1 MTSPSSESNNLPQPI
16 KVIKTRIANQSYLD
30 WEETVQFSKF
40 GDFIKSYYHQV
51 GRLMNKFTGHNT
63 DHNPFSSLK
72 LADSLKSPI
81 LKKLFSKHS
90 LNMDLICAKH
100 NLYIQPSAE
109 GGMRSIHFRNVV
121 GAFVF
126 YSIAQ
131 GDFIEN
137 IKSATLTSLKKEP
150 LIKVPNPFLKHELRD
165 LSVID
170 ANIVV
175 CVMFGLMS
183 YVMSIPCTGKTKRVT
198 SRSQFYIEPTIK
210 TNYGRKS
217 TNSAK
222 VKSKNKDYSL
232 TYKSVDRLEY
242 KKHCALFTVVHGYD
256 GYDVDDW
263 LYFRFYE
270 GAVNSGYCE
279 DKYALSPSLGIK
291 RKFSIGEYYNLS

>member
-1 MTSPSSESNNLPQPI
+1 MTALSSEINNLPKPI
-16 KVIKTRIANQSYLD
+16 QVIKTRIAKQSYLD
-30 WEETVQFSKF
+30 DDETLQFSKF

-51 GRLMNKFTGHNT
+51 GLLMDRSVGHNT

-100 NLYIQPSAE
+100 NLYIKPSAE
-109 GGMRSIHFRNVV
+109 GGLKSIHFRNVV
-121 GAFVF
+121 GAYVF

-131 GDFIEN
+131 GDFLEN

-150 LIKVPNPFLKHELRD
+150 LIKVPNPFLKHELSN
-165 LSVID
+165 LSIID

-175 CVMFGLMS
+175 CVMFALMGF
-183 YVMSIPCTGKTKRVT
+183 VMSIPCTGKTKRVT
-198 SRSQFYIEPTIK
+198 SRSKFYIEPTIEN
-210 TNYGRKS
+210 NYGRKS
-217 TNSAK
+217 TNSQK
-222 VKSKNKDYSL
+222 IKSKNKDYSL
-232 TYKSVDRLEY
+232 SYKSVERDEY
-242 KKHCALFTVVHGYD
+242 SKHCALFTTVYGYE

-263 LYFRFYE
+263 LYFRFFE

-279 DKYALSPSLGIK
+279 EKYALSPSLGIK
-291 RKFSIGEYYNLS
+291 RKFSLAEYYNVH